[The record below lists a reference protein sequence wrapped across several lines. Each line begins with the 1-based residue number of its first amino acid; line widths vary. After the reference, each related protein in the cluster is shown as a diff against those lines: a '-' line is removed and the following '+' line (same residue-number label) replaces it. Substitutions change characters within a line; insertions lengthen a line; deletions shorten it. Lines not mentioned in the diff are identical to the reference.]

1 MRISENYNIINMTY
15 HLAPCFS
22 SDPPE
27 HHPEHWLRVG
37 GAVCQCWGSL
47 LRLGDQLW
55 GQDYTAH

>member
-1 MRISENYNIINMTY
+1 MTC

-27 HHPEHWLRVG
+27 HHPEHWLRIG
-37 GAVCQCWGSL
+37 GAVCQCWGPL